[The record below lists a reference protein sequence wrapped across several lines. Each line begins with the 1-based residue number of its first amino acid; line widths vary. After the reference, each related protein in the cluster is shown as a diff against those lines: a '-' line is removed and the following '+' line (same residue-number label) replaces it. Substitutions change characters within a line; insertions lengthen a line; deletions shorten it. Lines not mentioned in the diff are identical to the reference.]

1 MIKSTYFILLM
12 LRVSSPDMTS
22 ATTSV
27 SAVPVPSCVKKYT
40 RSERACLCSSGYALK
55 CTVPRLF

>member
-1 MIKSTYFILLM
+1 LT

-27 SAVPVPSCVKKYT
+27 SAVPVPSCVKNIQEVN
-40 RSERACLCSSGYALK
+40 ERVYAVLG
-55 CTVPRLF
+55 TH